1 MNLTIALSILGA
13 LLIVALLF
21 HGAWSARRATARRA
35 LEAAPA
41 GPAPAGGSEND
52 RREPSL
58 DGTASAA
65 APTGRDALDSVT
77 MTIEGRP
84 LRRRLALRLDALIDA
99 IAPLRLEAPISAEL
113 ALTHLPPTRRAGSK
127 PFMIEGLNAE
137 TGEWESPAPGQ
148 RYGEFQ
154 AGVQL
159 ANRGG
164 ALNEIEYSEFVQKIE
179 RFAEGIGATPE
190 LPDMLDV
197 VARARELDAFAGE
210 HDAQLALQ
218 LRARG
223 VAWSVGYLQ
232 QQAARHGFV
241 AGVVPGRLI
250 LPGTDEDA
258 AGGSPPPVLSLGFDA
273 QAALLDDPTRAP
285 LRSAALAFDVPQT
298 PAEARPSEAWT
309 ARAQALAA
317 DLDADLVDDR
327 GQPLAAASFEAIG
340 VELQRLYAALAQRDF
355 AAGSAAARRLFS

>member
-1 MNLTIALSILGA
+1 MHAPWA
-13 LLIVALLF
+13 ARP
-21 HGAWSARRATARRA
+21 APARRAV
-35 LEAAPA
+35 EAAPA
-41 GPAPAGGSEND
+41 GIAAGAAEGD

-58 DGTASAA
+58 DGTATSAL
-65 APTGRDALDSVT
+65 TGRDALDAVS

-137 TGEWESPAPGQ
+137 TGEWESPTPGQ

-179 RFAEGIGATPE
+179 RFAEGIGATAD

-197 VARARELDAFAGE
+197 VARARELDAFAGQ

-250 LPGTDEDA
+250 LPGAEDD
-258 AGGSPPPVLSLGFDA
+258 AGGAPPPVLSLGFDA
-273 QAALLDDPTRAP
+273 QAALVDDPNRAP
-285 LRSAALAFDVPQT
+285 LRSAALAFDEPQT
-298 PAEARPSEAWT
+298 PAEARPFEAWT

-317 DLDADLVDDR
+317 DLDADIVDDR
-327 GQPLAAASFEAIG
+327 GQLLAAASFDAIG
-340 VELQRLYAALAQRDF
+340 GELERLYTALAQRDF